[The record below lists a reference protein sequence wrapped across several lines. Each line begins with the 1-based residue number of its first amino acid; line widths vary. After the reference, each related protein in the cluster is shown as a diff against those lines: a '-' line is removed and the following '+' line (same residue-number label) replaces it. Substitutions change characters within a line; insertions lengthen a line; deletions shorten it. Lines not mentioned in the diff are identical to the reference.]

1 MKSNF
6 DKYPDLGKSSE
17 VLILD
22 FADFLSDVLVMV
34 RIFLKILKVSLLLLF
49 YTWFKE
55 NFKSA
60 DFGHIKNFSLK
71 KGSITFLRLENPN
84 LTQKI
89 WK

>member
-34 RIFLKILKVSLLLLF
+34 RIFLKILKVSLLPLF
-49 YTWFKE
+49 YT
-55 NFKSA
+55 
-60 DFGHIKNFSLK
+60 
-71 KGSITFLRLENPN
+71 
-84 LTQKI
+84 
-89 WK
+89 